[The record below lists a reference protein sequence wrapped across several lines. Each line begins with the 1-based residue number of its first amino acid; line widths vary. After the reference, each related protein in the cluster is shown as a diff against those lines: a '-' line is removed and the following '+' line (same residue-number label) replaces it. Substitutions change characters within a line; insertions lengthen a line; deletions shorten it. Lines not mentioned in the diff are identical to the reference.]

1 MSWGLEAEATIAEVS
16 DGMIDIDMVPEVG
29 LGGGDISPLE
39 DDTNEEEKEL
49 TTIDDT
55 TGSDPGADAGSEE
68 LRPIEPIDER
78 GAIELGK
85 GDADGVIEDSEL
97 EIARLLRVDIE

>member
-49 TTIDDT
+49 TTIDGT
-55 TGSDPGADAGSEE
+55 TGSDPG
-68 LRPIEPIDER
+68 
-78 GAIELGK
+78 
-85 GDADGVIEDSEL
+85 ADGVIEDSEL